1 MAKAILLK
9 TTPCEGAVSEHEIQ
23 LSTPAGKAILCVR
36 GQHRTF
42 KTISFEVEGSPE
54 LCLAF
59 SPSGPGVE
67 NLDQDSDIAQCFG
80 LSAEIRY
87 NGMRMSAMQ
96 MSAFGVEDLVSALG
110 SLKLRVYNPEEI

>member
-9 TTPCEGAVSEHEIQ
+9 TTPCEGAALEHEIQ

-42 KTISFEVEGSPE
+42 KVMSFEVEGRPE

-59 SPSGPGVE
+59 QPSGPGVE
-67 NLDQDSDIAQCFG
+67 NLDNDSDIAQCFG

-96 MSAFGVEDLVSALG
+96 MTAFGVENLVSALG